1 MKLYKS
7 IFILFI
13 TLVLVSACT
22 KEKPTDE
29 KKLGLIVDKKL
40 TEISAH
46 AGLIYTSM
54 HLQKNLHC
62 SVADQ
67 ISLQDSIEAKKILQN
82 VTRYFQNICDF
93 YQEALSETTPIFNEI
108 KQRNSLLEK
117 LYFFSI
123 YLPDDDDNDFTM
135 KEEDIGLFSSL
146 EKCEKIESLA
156 RSYDIPTRKC
166 KQWNEKALN
175 KSSNK

>member
-1 MKLYKS
+1 MKPYKS

-29 KKLGLIVDKKL
+29 KKLDLIVDKKL

-46 AGLIYTSM
+46 AGLMYTSM
-54 HLQKNLHC
+54 HLQKDLNCLA
-62 SVADQ
+62 ADQ
-67 ISLQDSIEAKKILQN
+67 ISLKDSIEAKKILQN
-82 VTRYFQNICDF
+82 VTRRFRNICDF
-93 YQEALSETTPIFNEI
+93 YQQALSETTPIFNEI

-123 YLPDDDDNDFTM
+123 YLPYGDNSEFTM
-135 KEEDIGLFSSL
+135 REEDIGLFFSFL
-146 EKCEKIESLA
+146 FFGEM
-156 RSYDIPTRKC
+156 RK
-166 KQWNEKALN
+166 N
-175 KSSNK
+175 